1 MEFAIGENREM
12 KLAIELGR
20 PDPTNLS
27 INVEWVQLA
36 ERLGVEMAFSAE
48 AWWSDAVTPLAYL
61 ADKTERIKLATGIMQ
76 VTARTPAM
84 TAMTALTLHD
94 LTGGRFVLGLGASG
108 PQVVEGLHGV
118 RYKMPL
124 TRLRETV
131 EICRMIFAGE
141 KVRYDGKI
149 FQLPLPD
156 SEGKAIGIQ
165 HEPATLPI
173 YLATLGP
180 NALKYTGAS
189 ANGWLGTSFS
199 PDHPQA
205 HLDYLKAGVDEAGR
219 RFSDIDLCVSV
230 RVEIGDDV
238 EAMIERRKH
247 GVAFNMGGMGSAST
261 NFYNDAFK
269 RAGYEDDAR
278 AIQSLWLNGKRDEAA
293 QRVPDAMVTKF
304 QALGTR
310 EMVTERLAKYKDVGV
325 TTLKLGLDSA
335 GPIGPKRF
343 ELLENIADLVSRL

>member
-1 MEFAIGENREM
+1 M
-12 KLAIELGR
+12 KLAIELGTAQ
-20 PDPTNLS
+20 PDTLGLT
-27 INVEWVQLA
+27 VEWVQIA
-36 ERLGVEMAFSAE
+36 ERLGVDMAFSAE

-94 LTGGRFVLGLGASG
+94 LTDGRFVLGLGASG

-118 RYKMPL
+118 RYKAPL

-131 EICRMIFAGE
+131 DICRMVFSGE
-141 KVRYDGKI
+141 KVRYDGKV

-156 SEGKAIGIQ
+156 SEGKAIRIS
-165 HEPATLPI
+165 HEPTDIPI

-180 NALKYTGAS
+180 NALRFTGAA

-199 PDHPQA
+199 PDHPEA
-205 HLDYLKAGVDEAGR
+205 HMDYLLAGATEAGR
-219 RFSDIDLCVSV
+219 PLQDVNLCVSV

-238 EAMIERRKH
+238 EGMIERRKQ
-247 GVAFNMGGMGSAST
+247 GVAFNMGGMGSATT

-269 RAGYEDDAR
+269 RAGYEEDAS
-278 AIQSLWLNGKRDEAA
+278 AIQSLWIAGKRDEAA
-293 QRVPDAMVTKF
+293 RRVPDAMVTEF

-310 EMVTERLAKYKDVGV
+310 EMVAERLKKYRDVGI

-343 ELLENIADLVSRL
+343 ELLENIVDIVERL

>member
-1 MEFAIGENREM
+1 M
-12 KLAIELGR
+12 KLAIELGGTQ
-20 PDPTNLS
+20 PDTLDMT
-27 INVEWVQLA
+27 VQWVQLA
-36 ERLGVEMAFSAE
+36 ERLGVDMAFSAE

-61 ADKTERIKLATGIMQ
+61 ADKTESIKLATGIMQ

-118 RYKMPL
+118 RYKLPL
-124 TRLRETV
+124 ARLKETV
-131 EICRMIFAGE
+131 EICRLIFAGE
-141 KVRYDGKI
+141 KVRYDGKV

-156 SEGKAIGIQ
+156 SEGKAIRIA
-165 HEPATLPI
+165 HEPADIPI

-180 NALKYTGAS
+180 NALRLTGAC

-199 PDHPQA
+199 PDHPHA
-205 HLDYLKAGVDEAGR
+205 HMDYLAEGAADAGR
-219 RFSDIDLCVSV
+219 PLKEVDFCVSV
-230 RVEIGDDV
+230 RIEIGDDV
-238 EAMIERRKH
+238 EGMIQRRKQ
-247 GVAFNMGGMGSAST
+247 GVAFNMGGMGSATT

-278 AIQSLWLNGKRDEAA
+278 AIQSLWIEGKRDEAA
-293 QRVPDAMVTKF
+293 ERVPDAMVTEF

-310 EMVTERLAKYKDVGV
+310 EMVKERLEKYRDVGI

-343 ELLENIADLVSRL
+343 ELLENIVDLVRGL

>member
-1 MEFAIGENREM
+1 M
-12 KLAIELGR
+12 KLAIEIGTAQ
-20 PDPTNLS
+20 PDTLQLTT
-27 INVEWVQLA
+27 EWVQLA
-36 ERLGVEMAFSAE
+36 ERLGVDMAFSAE
-48 AWWSDAVTPLAYL
+48 AWWSDAATPLAYL

-76 VTARTPAM
+76 ITARTPAM

-124 TRLRETV
+124 TRLRENV
-131 EICRMIFAGE
+131 EICRQIFAGE
-141 KVRYDGKI
+141 KVKYDGKV

-156 SEGKAIGIQ
+156 SEGKAIKIA
-165 HEPATLPI
+165 HDPTEIPI

-180 NALKYTGAS
+180 NALRYTGAA

-199 PDHPQA
+199 PDHPHA
-205 HLDYLKAGVDEAGR
+205 HLDYLQAGAADAGR
-219 RFSDIDLCVSV
+219 SLSDVNLCVSV
-230 RVEIGDDV
+230 RVEIGEDV
-238 EAMIERRKH
+238 EAMIDRRRQ
-247 GVAFNMGGMGSAST
+247 GVAFNMGGMGSAET

-278 AIQSLWLNGKRDEAA
+278 AIQALWIEGKREAA
-293 QRVPDAMVTKF
+293 AARVPDAMVTEF

-310 EMVTERLAKYKDVGV
+310 EMVAERLRKYRDVGV
-325 TTLKLGLDSA
+325 NTIKLGLDSA
-335 GPIGPKRF
+335 GPVGPRRF
-343 ELLENIADLVSRL
+343 ELLENIVDIVENL